1 MFSIAWP
8 YSYDRP
14 PSARSRTAPGRPARR
29 PPSSPQPCC
38 RRAPRR
44 SAAPSPRPSLAGTGQ
59 TYLCHRVGLQ
69 DVASSRS
76 LQQELR
82 HRRAQPIHPQVT
94 VIEPLPGHRLRARE
108 RQQHR
113 VIDRPPQYRRL
124 LRDYNARAEQNQQ
137 DNAECSHDVVTRSLP
152 LTSHCNALCCP
163 FASVGGVVL
172 YTHPG
177 MTPGENC
184 CAVTLPTI
192 EASNAPRSIQRRLRI
207 ISSSVLPR
215 YGVLP
220 RHAWP
225 LLPLSS
231 APLP

>member
-1 MFSIAWP
+1 MFSIASP
-8 YSYDRP
+8 CNCGQP

-44 SAAPSPRPSLAGTGQ
+44 STAPSPRPSLAGTGQ
-59 TYLCHRVGLQ
+59 AYLRYRVGLQ

-82 HRRAQPIHPQVT
+82 HGRAQPVHPQVA
-94 VIEPLPGHRLRARE
+94 VVKPLPSHRLRARE
-108 RQQHR
+108 RNLHQI
-113 VIDRPPQYRRL
+113 VNRPPQHRRL
-124 LRDYNARAEQNQQ
+124 LRDHNAHAEQDQQ
-137 DNAECSHDVVTRSLP
+137 DNAERSHDVVTRSLP

-192 EASNAPRSIQRRLRI
+192 EASSAPRSIQRRLRI
-207 ISSSVLPR
+207 ISSSSM
-215 YGVLP
+215 P

-231 APLP
+231 PEPPP